1 MLTANIHAH
10 RQHTCSPQVV
20 WGLTSMSGIDALHR
34 KHTHTHTHPT
44 AQEAGFKDFKTLRSD
59 PDLRVLREQDGEVR
73 TPSHTR
79 AGQQAR
85 VSSFDVL

>member
-1 MLTANIHAH
+1 MLTAGRMGSDEH
-10 RQHTCSPQVV
+10 V
-20 WGLTSMSGIDALHR
+20 WYRCTASQT
-34 KHTHTHTHPT
+34 HTHTHTHPT